1 MRASLPDSNS
11 AREFYFAALLARS
24 EEGWEA
30 SDVDLDDVETMGD
43 LVSVA
48 REVAVADH
56 PVLLFIEQED
66 RWFSV
71 VRLDGAETP
80 RIYVSD
86 AASAADSSCGALLLT
101 ELRGRERPSSMVG
114 PVHGPIGDT
123 AVLEDLGVSAA
134 DLLSLEVDALADLAE
149 ALEAAANLPG
159 ETAPRVGLPRHP

>member
-1 MRASLPDSNS
+1 MRASLRVSNS

-30 SDVDLDDVETMGD
+30 SDVDLDDVETMDD
-43 LVSVA
+43 LVSAA

-71 VRLDGAETP
+71 VRLNDAQTP

-86 AASAADSSCGALLLT
+86 AASAADSSCGVLLLT
-101 ELRGRERPSSMVG
+101 ELLGREHPSSMVG
-114 PVHGPIGDT
+114 PAHGPVGDT
-123 AVLEDLGVSAA
+123 AVLEDLGVPPA
-134 DLLSLEVDALADLAE
+134 DLLSLDVDALADLAE
-149 ALEAAANLPG
+149 ALETAANLS
-159 ETAPRVGLPRHP
+159 GLPRHP